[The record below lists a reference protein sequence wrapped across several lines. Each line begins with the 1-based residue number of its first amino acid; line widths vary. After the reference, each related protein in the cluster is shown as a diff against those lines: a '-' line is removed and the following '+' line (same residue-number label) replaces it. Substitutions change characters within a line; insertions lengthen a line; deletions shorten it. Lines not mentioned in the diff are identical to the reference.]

1 LGHIAG
7 HVAVHHRRQDAG
19 LAAIRLQQYW
29 LRVIRLTAW
38 LLLWALVSFG
48 LTYFARHLNFSFFGW
63 PFSFWLASQG
73 ALLVFCLIVAFYAY
87 AMRKLDEQ
95 DQAPD
100 KR

>member
-1 LGHIAG
+1 M
-7 HVAVHHRRQDAG
+7 
-19 LAAIRLQQYW
+19 QQYW

-95 DQAPD
+95 DQGPD

>member
-1 LGHIAG
+1 M
-7 HVAVHHRRQDAG
+7 
-19 LAAIRLQQYW
+19 QQYW